1 MAKKVLVK
9 DNLIIQ
15 VADAEFPVHP
25 DAGSWMDCTN
35 DDVQNYWNY
44 DANTQTATAPA
55 EVELDYKRKRANAY
69 KANATI
75 TDIIDALFKK
85 EAGDSTEWDAIAAY
99 RQQVKTDIPKE

>member
-15 VADAEFPVHP
+15 VADTEFPVHP
-25 DAGSWMDCTN
+25 DAGSWMNCTN

-44 DANTQTATAPA
+44 DANTQTATAPITPP
-55 EVELDYKRKRANAY
+55 LNYKTKRSNAY
-69 KANATI
+69 KGIATI
-75 TDIIDALFKK
+75 GDIIDALFKK
-85 EAGDSTEWDAIAAY
+85 EAGDSTEWDAIATQ